1 VPPRVLERIRTPL
14 AIASGCVLTFAL
26 MLLYLRLDPQ
36 PGRYKDSDIK
46 RLAAETQAQATPTPP
61 REPEVYAMVRPSVV
75 VITHPNADASDPRKG
90 SVGSGVVFDA
100 NGSILTNYHVVAG
113 VDSVNVIFFDGTRL
127 TGTVTQVQQ
136 DRDLAIVRVPRLPNG
151 VPPAVLGGGVTE
163 GTTVMA
169 IGAPL
174 GLSGSATLGIV
185 SSVNRSFTVAET
197 GQVLTGMI
205 QFDAAVNPGN
215 SGGPLVDMNGH
226 VVGIVTGIINPTGD
240 DVFIGLGFAVPIQ
253 SAAGLVAPIT

>member
-1 VPPRVLERIRTPL
+1 
-14 AIASGCVLTFAL
+14 

-36 PGRYKDSDIK
+36 PGRYRDSDIK
-46 RLAAETQAQATPTPP
+46 RLAAETQAEATPTPP
-61 REPEVYAMVRPSVV
+61 PEPEVYALVRPSVV
-75 VITHPNADASDPRKG
+75 VITHPNADG
-90 SVGSGVVFDA
+90 S
-100 NGSILTNYHVVAG
+100 NLTNYHVVAG
-113 VDSVNVIFFDGTRL
+113 VATVNVIFFDGTR
-127 TGTVTQVQQ
+127 TIGTVTQVQQ
-136 DRDLAIVRVPRLPNG
+136 DRDLAVVKVPRLPNG
-151 VPPAVLGGGVTE
+151 VQPAVLGGGVTE
-163 GTTVMA
+163 GTKVMA

-226 VVGIVTGIINPTGD
+226 VVG
-240 DVFIGLGFAVPIQ
+240 
-253 SAAGLVAPIT
+253 